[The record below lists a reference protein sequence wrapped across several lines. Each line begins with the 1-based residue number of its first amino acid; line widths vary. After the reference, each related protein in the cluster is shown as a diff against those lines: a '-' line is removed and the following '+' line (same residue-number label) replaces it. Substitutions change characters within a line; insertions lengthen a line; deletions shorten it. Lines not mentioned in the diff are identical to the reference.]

1 MKCSQKHLLK
11 LNFGHFKHRIFRN
24 PQKSIMKHSCP
35 QSSMKPSWFCI
46 AWTAGSSWNCSFLAS
61 RQKESYIG
69 NEQDHLLVQT
79 EQSPC
84 STNHMWCGWHWGKEG
99 KIICKWEA
107 SRLVCIP
114 WMKAVISQMH
124 NSLLPND
131 REGEQKEAI
140 GEIPGSAESPK
151 IMTGTKRTETEEYS
165 TGQTPGRA
173 QSFQMKNQPSQYW
186 INLEVP
192 QTSLSLSWPF

>member
-1 MKCSQKHLLK
+1 MNNKKKVAKQQDAIQKGTECFLWNCFAFSAQNVESSLGTAMKCSQKHLLK

-35 QSSMKPSWFCI
+35 QSSAKPSWFCI

-131 REGEQKEAI
+131 RESK
-140 GEIPGSAESPK
+140 
-151 IMTGTKRTETEEYS
+151 KRPQEKS
-165 TGQTPGRA
+165 QA
-173 QSFQMKNQPSQYW
+173 VQSHQG
-186 INLEVP
+186 
-192 QTSLSLSWPF
+192 